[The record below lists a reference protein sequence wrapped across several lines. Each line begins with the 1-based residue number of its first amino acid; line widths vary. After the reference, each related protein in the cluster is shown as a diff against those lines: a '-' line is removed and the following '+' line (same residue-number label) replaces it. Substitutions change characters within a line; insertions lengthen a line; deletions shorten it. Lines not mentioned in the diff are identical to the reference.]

1 MNAVPVSD
9 GSHSGPGT
17 CGCRTGLLPAR
28 HRMSLSHC
36 HECGGTS
43 EGVPCDG
50 LAAQRSVARP
60 GWARLARTR
69 QRGPP
74 VMKILVIMEENHSS
88 GMPYLW
94 RLARRYGR
102 AMA

>member
-1 MNAVPVSD
+1 M
-9 GSHSGPGT
+9 
-17 CGCRTGLLPAR
+17 
-28 HRMSLSHC
+28 
-36 HECGGTS
+36 
-43 EGVPCDG
+43 
-50 LAAQRSVARP
+50 AAQRSVARP